1 MALKYSNESLIT
13 DSSELLLANG
23 MCVSVWVIFFL
34 PTSASLC
41 PFRPKSHCWRLEQ
54 RGLWP
59 CI

>member
-41 PFRPKSHCWRLEQ
+41 PFRPKSHC
-54 RGLWP
+54 
-59 CI
+59 